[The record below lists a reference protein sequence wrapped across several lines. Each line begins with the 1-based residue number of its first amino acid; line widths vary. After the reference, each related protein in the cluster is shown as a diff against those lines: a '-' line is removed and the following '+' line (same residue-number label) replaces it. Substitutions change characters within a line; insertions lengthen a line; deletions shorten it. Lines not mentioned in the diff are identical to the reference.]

1 MNQSTFSILRFAAF
15 LLSIILFGYL
25 LIIGKSIIV
34 PLIFASF
41 LAFLLKPLA
50 MWFEKHLGN
59 RMWSAI
65 LSIFSMISVVFVVIL
80 AFGMQLGQIIGD
92 FDSISKKL
100 NQGLQQGF
108 RLVGNLMGMRGDQ
121 VENWLTENLS
131 SWADVPTQILT
142 SGLGS
147 SAYVLGSVLLCLLFV
162 FFLLLYRTSFYQFLL
177 YQFDE
182 EDRKKGGLMMRKVVK
197 ITKEYLNGL
206 LLVIVI
212 LASLNSLGLYLIGI
226 KLALFWGVL
235 GAFLAIIPFIGTT
248 LGGLLPAIYALANY
262 GLSWQPLAVV
272 IFYIIVQSIE
282 GNIITPKIVGK
293 SVRLNPFVAILALLI
308 GGALWGIAGMILAL
322 PMMAVI
328 KIFMANVEL
337 LEPVSELFRDDLYQ
351 REHIFQEK
359 YDEDRYRI
367 LNYFRREK

>member
-25 LIIGKSIIV
+25 MIIGKPIIV
-34 PLIFASF
+34 PLIFACF
-41 LAFLLKPLA
+41 LAFLLKPLSG
-50 MWFEKHLGN
+50 WFERRIAN
-59 RMWSAI
+59 RMWAVI
-65 LSIFSMISVVFVVIL
+65 LSITSMLSVVFGVIFL
-80 AFGMQLGQIIGD
+80 LGMQLGRIIGD
-92 FDSISKKL
+92 FDNIIKKL
-100 NQGLQQGF
+100 NEGLQYAF

-121 VENWLTENLS
+121 VEKWLTDNLS
-131 SWADVPTQILT
+131 SWADIPTQVLT

-147 SAYVLGSVLLCLLFV
+147 SAFVLGSILLCFIFI

-177 YQFDE
+177 YQFKED
-182 EDRKKGGLMMRKVVK
+182 DRKKGGLMMLKVAK

-206 LLVIVI
+206 LLVILI

-248 LGGLLPAIYALANY
+248 LGGLLPAIFALASY
-262 GLSWQPLAVV
+262 GFSWQPLAVV

-282 GNIITPKIVGK
+282 GNFITPKIVGK
-293 SVRLNPFVAILALLI
+293 SVRLNPFVAIIALLV

-322 PMMAVI
+322 PLMAVI

-337 LEPVSELFRDDLYQ
+337 LQPISELFRDDLYQ
-351 REHIFQEK
+351 REDVFREK
-359 YDEDRYRI
+359 YDDDRYRI
-367 LNYFRREK
+367 LNYFHREE